1 MRNKKPG
8 RPVMNNQVTIFIF
21 RRRGLM
27 AAGAVMFASVWVGLT
42 GPAVL
47 AGLIL
52 AVGVVAR
59 TWSGLSLKRVL
70 FDRSL
75 SAVRAFPGDS
85 IELKMEVENRKPL
98 PLARLEID
106 QVMPRNL
113 GVRGVE
119 IQRKAG
125 ENGHLRLATPL
136 LWYRRASWPLVLE
149 CRRRGLYPLPPAGIA
164 SSDIFGLVP
173 STGAMGRQDEIIVYP
188 KVHPLSRSV
197 LPTVHPLGETKAET
211 RIFEDPT
218 QTIGLRRYTPEVPFK
233 HIHWKASARHRSL
246 QAKVFE
252 PTTSLKTAL
261 FLEAEWFEG
270 LKAPCGE
277 VHFELALSL
286 LASLARHLIDQ
297 GHPVGF
303 LSNSVSSGGAD
314 QVRLWPA
321 GGLDRLTL
329 ILEYM
334 ARLQPRSGPP
344 FPQFFESVQASL
356 PWGATLV
363 VVTARLTPPLQAH
376 LEFLGAAGF
385 TVATFQVGNN
395 PLPEGR
401 LKVKRILKPADFARN
416 DS

>member
-1 MRNKKPG
+1 MGKKNQA
-8 RPVMNNQVTIFIF
+8 RPVMDGQMKIFIF

-59 TWSGLSLKRVL
+59 TWSGLSLKRIL
-70 FDRSL
+70 FGRTL
-75 SAVRAFPGDS
+75 SAARAFPGDS
-85 IELKMEVENRKPL
+85 IDLKLEVENRKPL

-106 QVMPRNL
+106 QALDRNL
-113 GVRGVE
+113 AVQGVE
-119 IQRKAG
+119 LRRKAG
-125 ENGHLRLATPL
+125 EDAHLRLATPL
-136 LWYRRASWPLVLE
+136 LWYRKAVWPVVLE
-149 CRRRGLYPLPPAGIA
+149 CRRRGLYALAPAGIA

-173 STGAMGRQDEIIVYP
+173 SFGAVGEREEIIVYP
-188 KVHPLSRSV
+188 RVYPLSRSV
-197 LPTVHPLGETKAET
+197 LPTVHPQGETKAET

-218 QTIGLRRYTPEVPFK
+218 RTIGLRRYTPEVPFK
-233 HIHWKASARHRSL
+233 HIHWKASARHRTL

-303 LSNSVSSGGAD
+303 LSNAVSAGGAD

-329 ILEYM
+329 ILEHM

-344 FPQFFESVQASL
+344 FARFFESVQASL

-363 VVTARLTPPLQAH
+363 VATARLTDELRAR
-376 LEFLGAAGF
+376 LEYLGTAGF
-385 TVATFQVGNN
+385 TVAVFQVGNN
-395 PLPEGR
+395 PLSKGR
-401 LKVKRILKPADFARN
+401 LKVKRILEPADFARN
-416 DS
+416 DP